1 MRTTTKKLENAVTQ
15 IKVTFD
21 KKEWAE
27 AQDAALKR
35 LATRVKLDGFR
46 PGKAPVAMIKARLGK
61 QAIYDEAT
69 DQILQKRYADIMKK
83 AEVAPIAQPTLN
95 IDSVDND
102 NLKITILCPVKPEV
116 ELGEYKGLEVKKGRV
131 TVAKKDIEAQVENY
145 RHEFAEL
152 TTKENGE
159 VAKGDTVVMDFEGFI
174 DGEAFEGGK
183 AENHSLEIGSGSFIP
198 GFEEQVVGMKVGEEK
213 EIHVTFPEEYQS
225 AELAG
230 QEAVFKVKVHE
241 IKTKVL
247 PDIDD
252 ELAKD
257 VNIDGIETLADLE
270 TYTKEQIKNKKQ
282 TEVESKFSDDIFNA
296 VIENTP
302 LEVPEA
308 MIETETQTM
317 LREVEQNLSQQGLN
331 MELFQQLTG
340 KTMED
345 MKAEMS
351 EQAEKRVKFNLIL
364 AEIAKAE
371 NIEISDEKI
380 DEKLAEMAKSYDME
394 VEKLKELVGE
404 AEKQQMKDDMAVQE
418 AIDFLVENAVEK

>member
-1 MRTTTKKLENAVTQ
+1 METVCNKLEKCMMEV
-15 IKVTFD
+15 KVTFTTE
-21 KKEWAE
+21 EWKN
-27 AQDAALKR
+27 AQEKALEK
-35 LATRVKLDGFR
+35 LAKNVKIDGFR
-46 PGKAPVAMIKARLGK
+46 QGKAPMKMVKSRVGKA
-61 QAIYDEAT
+61 AILEEAT
-69 DQILQKRYADIMKK
+69 DVVLKKSYAAILLDNNIQPVGQPQVQIDELTEDVLKVTVTAP
-83 AEVAPIAQPTLN
+83 VAPEVTL
-95 IDSVDND
+95 
-102 NLKITILCPVKPEV
+102 
-116 ELGEYKGLEVKKGRV
+116 GQYKGLEVKKGTVKV
-131 TVAKKDIEAQVENY
+131 TKKEIEAELANY
-145 RHEFAEL
+145 QNQFAEL
-152 TTKENGE
+152 VIKEEGTVENG
-159 VAKGDTVVMDFEGFI
+159 DTAVIDFEGFK
-174 DGEAFEGGK
+174 DGVAFEGGK

-198 GFEEQVVGMKVGEEK
+198 GFEEQVVGMKAGEEK

-371 NIEISDEKI
+371 NIEISDEEVD
-380 DEKLAEMAKSYDME
+380 DEIKEIATYYGREFDEVKTIFEAQMGQIKSDLATRK
-394 VEKLKELVGE
+394 
-404 AEKQQMKDDMAVQE
+404 AVQL
-418 AIDFLVENAVEK
+418 IKDNVK

>member
-1 MRTTTKKLENAVTQ
+1 MMEV
-15 IKVTFD
+15 KVTFTTE
-21 KKEWAE
+21 EWKN
-27 AQDAALKR
+27 AQEKALEK
-35 LATRVKLDGFR
+35 LAKNVKIDGFR
-46 PGKAPVAMIKARLGK
+46 QGKAPMKMVKSRVGKA
-61 QAIYDEAT
+61 AILEEAT
-69 DQILQKRYADIMKK
+69 DVVLKKSYAAILLDNNIQPVGQPQVQIDELTEDVLKVTVTAP
-83 AEVAPIAQPTLN
+83 VAPEVTL
-95 IDSVDND
+95 
-102 NLKITILCPVKPEV
+102 
-116 ELGEYKGLEVKKGRV
+116 GQYKGLEVKKGTVKV
-131 TVAKKDIEAQVENY
+131 TKKEIEAELANY
-145 RHEFAEL
+145 QNQFAEL
-152 TTKENGE
+152 IIKEEGTVENG
-159 VAKGDTVVMDFEGFI
+159 DTAVIDFEGFK
-174 DGEAFEGGK
+174 DGVAFEGGK

-198 GFEEQVVGMKVGEEK
+198 GFEEQVIGMKVGEEK
-213 EIHVTFPEEYQS
+213 EINVTFPEEYQS

-371 NIEISDEKI
+371 NIEISDEEVD
-380 DEKLAEMAKSYDME
+380 DEIKEIATYYGREFDEVKTIFEAQMGQIKSDLATRK
-394 VEKLKELVGE
+394 
-404 AEKQQMKDDMAVQE
+404 AVQL
-418 AIDFLVENAVEK
+418 IKDNVK

>member
-1 MRTTTKKLENAVTQ
+1 MEKSRVGKAAILEEATDVVLKKSYAAILLDNNIQPVGQPQVQ
-15 IKVTFD
+15 IDELTEDVLKVTV
-21 KKEWAE
+21 
-27 AQDAALKR
+27 
-35 LATRVKLDGFR
+35 T
-46 PGKAPVAMIKARLGK
+46 APVA
-61 QAIYDEAT
+61 
-69 DQILQKRYADIMKK
+69 
-83 AEVAPIAQPTLN
+83 
-95 IDSVDND
+95 
-102 NLKITILCPVKPEV
+102 PEV
-116 ELGEYKGLEVKKGRV
+116 TLGQYKGLEVKKGTVKV
-131 TVAKKDIEAQVENY
+131 TKKEIEAELANY
-145 RHEFAEL
+145 QNQFAEL
-152 TTKENGE
+152 IIKEEGTVENG
-159 VAKGDTVVMDFEGFI
+159 DTAVIDFEGFK
-174 DGEAFEGGK
+174 DGVAFEGGK

-198 GFEEQVVGMKVGEEK
+198 GFEEQVIGMKVGEEK
-213 EIHVTFPEEYQS
+213 EINVTFPEEYQS

-345 MKAEMS
+345 MKTEMS

-371 NIEISDEKI
+371 NIEISDEEVD
-380 DEKLAEMAKSYDME
+380 DEIKEIATYYGREFDEVKTIFEAQMGQIKSDLATRK
-394 VEKLKELVGE
+394 
-404 AEKQQMKDDMAVQE
+404 AVQL
-418 AIDFLVENAVEK
+418 IKDNVK

>member
-1 MRTTTKKLENAVTQ
+1 METVCNKLEKCMMEV
-15 IKVTFD
+15 KVTFTTE
-21 KKEWAE
+21 EWKN
-27 AQDAALKR
+27 AQEKALEK
-35 LATRVKLDGFR
+35 LAKNVKIDGFR
-46 PGKAPVAMIKARLGK
+46 QGKAPMKMVKSRVGKA
-61 QAIYDEAT
+61 AILEEAT
-69 DQILQKRYADIMKK
+69 DVVLKKSYAAILLDNNIQPVGQPQVQIDELTEDVLKVTVTAP
-83 AEVAPIAQPTLN
+83 VAPEVTL
-95 IDSVDND
+95 
-102 NLKITILCPVKPEV
+102 
-116 ELGEYKGLEVKKGRV
+116 GQYKGLEVKKGTVKV
-131 TVAKKDIEAQVENY
+131 TKKEIEAELANY
-145 RHEFAEL
+145 QNQFAEL
-152 TTKENGE
+152 VIKEEGTVENG
-159 VAKGDTVVMDFEGFI
+159 DTAVIDFEGFK
-174 DGEAFEGGK
+174 DGVAFEGGK

-308 MIETETQTM
+308 MVATETDQM

-340 KTMED
+340 KTMDD
-345 MKAEMS
+345 MKAEMR

-364 AEIAKAE
+364 AEIVKVE
-371 NIEISDEKI
+371 NIEVSDEEI
-380 DEKLAEMAKSYDME
+380 DEEIKEIATYYGREFDEVKKIFEGQLGQIKSDLATRK
-394 VEKLKELVGE
+394 
-404 AEKQQMKDDMAVQE
+404 AVQL
-418 AIDFLVENAVEK
+418 IKDNVK

>member
-1 MRTTTKKLENAVTQ
+1 METVCNKLEKCMMEV
-15 IKVTFD
+15 KVTFTTE
-21 KKEWAE
+21 EWKN
-27 AQDAALKR
+27 AQEKALEK
-35 LATRVKLDGFR
+35 LAKNVKIDGFR
-46 PGKAPVAMIKARLGK
+46 QGKAPMKMVKSRVGKA
-61 QAIYDEAT
+61 AILEEAT
-69 DQILQKRYADIMKK
+69 DVVLKKSYAAILLDNNIQPVGQPQVQIDELTEDVLKVTVTAP
-83 AEVAPIAQPTLN
+83 VAPEVTL
-95 IDSVDND
+95 
-102 NLKITILCPVKPEV
+102 
-116 ELGEYKGLEVKKGRV
+116 GQYKGLEVEKGTVKVTKKE
-131 TVAKKDIEAQVENY
+131 IEAELANY
-145 RHEFAEL
+145 QNQFAEL
-152 TTKENGE
+152 VIKEEGTVENG
-159 VAKGDTVVMDFEGFI
+159 DTAVIDFEGFK
-174 DGEAFEGGK
+174 DGVAFEGGK

-371 NIEISDEKI
+371 NIEISDEEVD
-380 DEKLAEMAKSYDME
+380 DEIKEIATYYGREFDEVKTIFEAQMGQIKSDLATRK
-394 VEKLKELVGE
+394 
-404 AEKQQMKDDMAVQE
+404 AVQL
-418 AIDFLVENAVEK
+418 IKDNVK